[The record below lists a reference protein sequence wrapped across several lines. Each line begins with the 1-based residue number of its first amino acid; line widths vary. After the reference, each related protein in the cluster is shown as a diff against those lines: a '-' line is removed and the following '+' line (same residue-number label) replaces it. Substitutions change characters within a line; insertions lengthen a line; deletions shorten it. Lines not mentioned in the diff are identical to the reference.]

1 MNVTTVRPLSPE
13 TFERLRR
20 LIHEKTGIWMRDGK
34 QILVSNRLRR
44 RLTALGLAG
53 YDEYLE
59 LLERP
64 DDHRGGAAEMASF
77 IDAVSTNETYFYR
90 ESGHIRALETVVLP
104 DLLPRGRPVRL
115 WSAGSST
122 GEEVYTLRIACDE
135 AVSRHGG
142 SVEITGTDINT
153 AVIAAAREG
162 VYRERSVRHVPAEIL
177 RRCFTPEGDGV
188 WRVRRELRERVS
200 FCVHNLLA
208 DPVPAGGP
216 FDVIF
221 CRNVMIYFDKPTQ
234 KRLVDGVFASA
245 IRPDGWLFIGH
256 AESLTGTSERFAY
269 RAVTLDGVPSGRAP
283 AYRPVVG
290 GGAA

>member
-1 MNVTTVRPLSPE
+1 MNATAARPLSSE

-20 LIHEKTGIWMRDGK
+20 LIHEKSGIWMRDGK
-34 QILVSNRLRR
+34 QILVANRLRR
-44 RLTALGLAG
+44 RLAALGLVG

-64 DDHRGGAAEMASF
+64 DRHPGAAAEMACF

-90 ESGHIRALETVVLP
+90 ESGHLRALETVVLP
-104 DLLPRGRPVRL
+104 GLLPRGRPVRI

-135 AVSRHGG
+135 AASRHGG

-162 VYRERSVRHVPAEIL
+162 VYRERSVRQVPPDVL
-177 RRCFTPEGDGV
+177 RRCFTTEGDGA
-188 WRVRRELRERVS
+188 WRVRSELRERVA
-200 FCVHNLLA
+200 FRVHNLFA
-208 DPVPAGGP
+208 DPLPAGAP

-245 IRPDGWLFIGH
+245 IGPDGWLFIGH

-269 RAVTLDGVPSGRAP
+269 HPVSLAGFPPCRVP
-283 AYRPVVG
+283 AYRPVAR

>member
-1 MNVTTVRPLSPE
+1 MNTTVIRPLSSE

-53 YDEYLE
+53 YDDYLE

-64 DDHRGGAAEMASF
+64 DGHRGGAAEMASF

-90 ESGHIRALETVVLP
+90 ESAHIQALETVVLP
-104 DLLPRGRPVRL
+104 GLLPRGRPVRL
-115 WSAGSST
+115 WCAGSST

-135 AVSRHGG
+135 ALSRHGG

-177 RRCFTPEGDGV
+177 RRCFTPEGDGT
-188 WRVRRELRERVS
+188 WRVLRELRERVS
-200 FCVHNLLA
+200 FRVHNLLA
-208 DPVPAGGP
+208 DPVPAGAP

-269 RAVTLDGVPSGRAP
+269 RAVTLDGAPSNRVP
-283 AYRPVVG
+283 AYRPVAR
-290 GGAA
+290 GGAG